1 MKKIA
6 WLAVC
11 IFLLAG
17 TTPGFCLRFN
27 PHPLMHKAGN
37 YLEQGRFLE
46 CIQTYHQVY
55 EFAAHEETKKRA
67 LVRMADVLAL
77 FTGQKQKA
85 IVFYEQALKEF
96 SASASGLENAYFN
109 SAMLYYELGRME
121 EASSRFKAFVH
132 TYPGPPRVF
141 TAEYML
147 ERIKWER
154 GKENDKEKT
163 EPIKEKN
170 IPLIRVS
177 LGSDF
182 PLRVI
187 LGRGGN
193 LFFRENSRQ
202 LPPGEYSFDYRG
214 GNFVFQGKALAPTAE
229 IKTKAGFSLGGNK
242 YLGDILFTRNSKNPV
257 LVNKIRLE
265 KYLLGVVPREM
276 SPSWKLQAL
285 KAQAVAARSYAYY
298 LVLHS
303 RDKPYDVAATTA
315 SQVYGGA
322 EAGNPTTDRAVN
334 RTRGEVLVYKDKP
347 VLSYFHSHSGGV
359 LEDAGKVWTTSLPYY
374 KAVPDPISMEYKDMS
389 WKTAISGSEL
399 ARSLRK
405 NGFEAGTIRNV
416 SPAERSSS
424 GRISRVRIS
433 TAQEDFEISSNS
445 LRIWLGA
452 GKIKSTL
459 CSIEKNGG
467 KYIFSG
473 RGFGHGVGMSQW
485 GAQGMAENGEGYQR
499 ILEHYYPQTELRKL
513 W

>member
-11 IFLLAG
+11 VFLLAG
-17 TTPGFCLRFN
+17 TTPGFCLRFD
-27 PHPLMHKAGN
+27 PHPLMRKAGN

-55 EFAAHEETKKRA
+55 EFAGDPGAQKKA

-77 FTGQKQKA
+77 FAGQKQKA
-85 IVFYEQALKEF
+85 LDFYEQAIREF
-96 SASASGLENAYFN
+96 SNSTPGLENAYFN

-121 EASSRFKAFVH
+121 KASSRFKAFVH
-132 TYPGPPRVF
+132 TYSGSPRVF

-147 ERIKWER
+147 ERIKMER
-154 GKENDKEKT
+154 GKDKEDEKNET
-163 EPIKEKN
+163 IKEES
-170 IPLIRVS
+170 IPQVRVS

-182 PLRVI
+182 PLRVS
-187 LGRGGN
+187 LSHGGT
-193 LFFRENSRQ
+193 LFFKGNSRQ
-202 LPPGEYSFDYRG
+202 LPAGEYSFDYRG
-214 GNFVFQGKALAPTAE
+214 GSFVFQGRAMGSKAE
-229 IKTKAGFSLGGNK
+229 IKTTAGFSLGDNK
-242 YLGDILFTRNSKNPV
+242 YSGDILFTRSRKDPV
-257 LVNKIRLE
+257 LVNKLRLE

-276 SPSWKLQAL
+276 SPSWSVQAL

-322 EAGNPTTDRAVN
+322 EAGNPTTDKAVIQ
-334 RTRGEVLVYKDKP
+334 TRGEVLVYKGKP
-347 VLSYFHSHSGGV
+347 ILSYFHSHSGGV

-374 KAVPDPISMEYKDMS
+374 KVIPDPVSMDYKDLS
-389 WKTAISGSEL
+389 WNTAISGSDL
-399 ARSLRK
+399 ARSLRR
-405 NGFEAGTIRNV
+405 NGFEPTSILNV

-433 TAQEDFEISSNS
+433 TDQEDFEISSNS

-459 CSIEKNGG
+459 CSIEKRGG
-467 KYIFSG
+467 EYIFSG
-473 RGFGHGVGMSQW
+473 HGFGHGVGMSQW